1 MLTRAPA
8 KLSIAFADPDVEKA
22 YLKLVRENRKSGDTL
37 AFTIC
42 TIVYI
47 KFYVCGV
54 FEGPA
59 AILLWFCSTLILA
72 CLVSFSIG
80 LISRHPYVLQWK
92 PFLMPPLGIC
102 GNIALKLMAP
112 LSYRSLKFDGS
123 LLRGIPVIATISRAT
138 HCFVALGLWSTTGST
153 FFTDLALMAS
163 LQVTNFT
170 WNKDECELLCG
181 MHPNIRDWA
190 IALDSSLSQLML
202 KNTATPNPIRGCICM
217 RVFMQVTIGGILP
230 IVLAYKRELRERA
243 AFLKAYK
250 ITILQPV
257 LSDYFLDLLLICSI
271 LVMSVGGMTAMFLAA
286 PELLDLPMMLA

>member
-170 WNKDECELLCG
+170 WNKKSKHTAKRIRALLPEWRVKDSFAS
-181 MHPNIRDWA
+181 HD
-190 IALDSSLSQLML
+190 LDNKSQLHTHCQPSLLSASACQRRMNASFCAACTRTSEIGPL
-202 KNTATPNPIRGCICM
+202 HWTARCHSLC
-217 RVFMQVTIGGILP
+217 
-230 IVLAYKRELRERA
+230 
-243 AFLKAYK
+243 
-250 ITILQPV
+250 
-257 LSDYFLDLLLICSI
+257 
-271 LVMSVGGMTAMFLAA
+271 
-286 PELLDLPMMLA
+286 

>member
-170 WNKDECELLCG
+170 WNK
-181 MHPNIRDWA
+181 A
-190 IALDSSLSQLML
+190 
-202 KNTATPNPIRGCICM
+202 
-217 RVFMQVTIGGILP
+217 
-230 IVLAYKRELRERA
+230 KREDQIRYLNCFSFQKRNLSTLQNGSVHCCLNGELRIPLQA
-243 AFLKAYK
+243 MIWTIKASC
-250 ITILQPV
+250 TR
-257 LSDYFLDLLLICSI
+257 
-271 LVMSVGGMTAMFLAA
+271 TANPRF
-286 PELLDLPMMLA
+286 